1 MTGLRSSE
9 LAAIFVSKRR
19 INLSVDS
26 ESCLSPSAFDA
37 TEVTFRTGQFFRVPR
52 GLRTISDDTC
62 DDRRV
67 LVDDG
72 LDSGVVVVDGL
83 NGGSGGD
90 GECVT
95 DVSSESLPVNR
106 RQLSIMHSTFR
117 TFRLYDI
124 KITLERIMIC
134 EQSSWAYRCCE

>member
-1 MTGLRSSE
+1 M
-9 LAAIFVSKRR
+9 AAIFVSKRR
-19 INLSVDS
+19 IDLSVDS
-26 ESCLSPSAFDA
+26 ESCLSPSAFGA

-52 GLRTISDDTC
+52 GLWTISNDTC

-83 NGGSGGD
+83 NGGSGGH

-95 DVSSESLPVNR
+95 DVNDIILQYDLLYGHKNKTTFYEIVADMPVKVFCMKSELSSTCSHVSLC
-106 RQLSIMHSTFR
+106 R
-117 TFRLYDI
+117 T
-124 KITLERIMIC
+124 
-134 EQSSWAYRCCE
+134 

>member
-9 LAAIFVSKRR
+9 LAAIFVSERR

-26 ESCLSPSAFDA
+26 ESCLSPSAFGA
-37 TEVTFRTGQFFRVPR
+37 TEVTFRTGQLFRVPR

-83 NGGSGGD
+83 NGGSG
-90 GECVT
+90 
-95 DVSSESLPVNR
+95 SKESPLVNR
-106 RQLSIMHSTFR
+106 RELSITHSTFR
-117 TFRLYDI
+117 TFRLYDV

-134 EQSSWAYRCCE
+134 EQSSRAYRCCE

>member
-9 LAAIFVSKRR
+9 LGAIFVSKRR
-19 INLSVDS
+19 IHLYVDS
-26 ESCLSPSAFDA
+26 ESCLSPSAFGA

-83 NGGSGGD
+83 NGGSGGH

-95 DVSSESLPVNR
+95 DVSSESPLVNR
-106 RQLSIMHSTFR
+106 RELSITHSTFR
-117 TFRLYDI
+117 TFRLYDV
-124 KITLERIMIC
+124 KITYIYIDV
-134 EQSSWAYRCCE
+134 YIYIIYIYI